1 MAKEFNHIQ
10 LFLVTESDFDNIIVE
25 AGGSRL
31 SVDTT
36 QKAGE
41 TQADYIL
48 GKSIIELKLIN
59 DEGFQKKERHQKLS
73 DLFRPSQTDR
83 PVIIM
88 HQSFLE
94 PEDVQKYFRIL
105 ETPFKTHIKKA
116 SKQLRTSSIK
126 YGEEFVRVLIL
137 FNNGYTSLS
146 MDEFSSIAVNRIL
159 NDTTEIDFLVTAG
172 LYHYGDGFD
181 YYILSPFELHPIN
194 IGKSWP
200 EFKTLQATWNKW
212 LEGNMTLLM
221 KEPSKLSLTKF
232 PVEDLVFNLKGKTY
246 VKPAPPIGKASEFYI
261 NGRPRKNST
270 GIQTC
275 PPVAAVIPTLS
286 YSDWEKAKNCF
297 DWHNLKDSYKKY
309 FSWVNHIQ
317 ESESTSL
324 KPIVAMSVTWSDFI
338 KSSDSKNNIKFHD
351 LSVFA
356 TERFN
361 TLIKDII
368 FNALNAEE
376 IIVWPVRYLHLTTI
390 EVGQDMSF
398 DMSSL
403 IYVTSYVEPPTQKT
417 VFSNE
422 RIFHMHAL
430 SLSASYAIKFDC
442 PIIVYSIDR
451 RFGWE

>member
-1 MAKEFNHIQ
+1 MTEDFNHIH
-10 LFLVTESDFDNIIVE
+10 LFLVTESDFDNIIIG

-36 QKAGE
+36 QKIGE
-41 TQADYIL
+41 NQADYIL

-73 DLFRPSQTDR
+73 DLFRPSQADQ
-83 PVIIM
+83 PVIIL
-88 HQSFLE
+88 HNLFLKQ
-94 PEDVQKYFRIL
+94 EDIQKYYRIL

-116 SKQLRTSSIK
+116 SKQLRTSALK
-126 YGEEFVRVLIL
+126 YGKEFVRVLIL

-146 MDEFSSIAVNRIL
+146 IDEFSSIAVNRIL
-159 NDTTEIDFLVTAG
+159 NDTTEIDFLITAG

-181 YYILSPFELHPIN
+181 YYILSPFELHLIN

-200 EFKTLQATWNKW
+200 EFKALQTAWDQW
-212 LEGNMTLLM
+212 LEDNMTLLM
-221 KEPSKLSLTKF
+221 KEPFKLSLTKL
-232 PVEDLVFNLKGKTY
+232 PVEDLVFDLKGKTY
-246 VKPAPPIGKASEFYI
+246 VKPAPPIGKASGFYH

-270 GIQTC
+270 GIEKC
-275 PPVAAVIPTLS
+275 PTVAAVLPFLF
-286 YSDWEKAKNCF
+286 YSDWEEAKNCF
-297 DWHNLKDSYKKY
+297 NWHNLKDSYKDY
-309 FSWVNHIQ
+309 ISWINHIQ
-317 ESESTSL
+317 ESESTTL
-324 KPIVAMSVTWSDFI
+324 KPVVAMPVAWSDFI
-338 KSSDSKNNIKFHD
+338 KSHDSKNNLEFHD
-351 LSVFA
+351 LNVLA

-361 TLIKDII
+361 VLIKDII
-368 FNALNAEE
+368 FKALKAEE
-376 IIVWPVRYLHLTTI
+376 TTVWPVRYLHLTTI

-403 IYVTSYVEPPTQKT
+403 VYVTSYVEPPTQKT
-417 VFSNE
+417 LFLNE

-430 SLSASYAIKFDC
+430 SLSASYAIKLDC